1 MSKTKEPKLTP
12 KQEKF
17 VAEYVKNGG
26 NAKQAAIKA
35 YPDQNENSAA
45 QQGWQNLQKLELA
58 RAIRKEFAKQGV
70 TLDKAIRPIVKGLE
84 AKDKDG
90 NDDLQKQMMAHDRW
104 LKASMLDREDGL
116 QLNIENAQGIE
127 ITFKDFSKED
137 ENRGA
142 KQTQSSENEK
152 KNARRKG

>member
-1 MSKTKEPKLTP
+1 MPKTKEKALTP
-12 KQEKF
+12 KQEAF
-17 VAEYVKNGG
+17 VAEYARNGG

-35 YPDQNENSAA
+35 YPNQKEKSAT
-45 QQGWQNLQKLELA
+45 QQGWENLRKPELA
-58 RAIRKEFAKQGV
+58 AAIRKEFAKQGV

-127 ITFKDFSKED
+127 ITFKDFRKED
-137 ENRGA
+137 AN
-142 KQTQSSENEK
+142 
-152 KNARRKG
+152 

>member
-1 MSKTKEPKLTP
+1 MRKP
-12 KQEKF
+12 
-17 VAEYVKNGG
+17 
-26 NAKQAAIKA
+26 
-35 YPDQNENSAA
+35 
-45 QQGWQNLQKLELA
+45 ELA
-58 RAIRKEFAKQGV
+58 AAIRKEFAKQGV

-127 ITFKDFSKED
+127 ITFKDFRKED
-137 ENRGA
+137 AN
-142 KQTQSSENEK
+142 
-152 KNARRKG
+152 

>member
-1 MSKTKEPKLTP
+1 MAKAKKERGLTP

-58 RAIRKEFAKQGV
+58 RAIRQEFAKQGV

-116 QLNIENAQGIE
+116 QLNIANAQGIE
-127 ITFKDFSKED
+127 ITFKDFRKED
-137 ENRGA
+137 AN
-142 KQTQSSENEK
+142 
-152 KNARRKG
+152 

>member
-1 MSKTKEPKLTP
+1 MAKAKKERGLTP
-12 KQEKF
+12 KQEAF
-17 VAEYVKNGG
+17 VAEYVRNGG

-35 YPDQNENSAA
+35 YPEQNENSAA

-58 RAIRKEFAKQGV
+58 RAIRQEFAKQGI

-116 QLNIENAQGIE
+116 QLNIENAKGIE
-127 ITFKDFSKED
+127 ITFKNF
-137 ENRGA
+137 
-142 KQTQSSENEK
+142 
-152 KNARRKG
+152 RKDDD

>member
-1 MSKTKEPKLTP
+1 MPKTKEITP
-12 KQEKF
+12 KQQKF

-26 NAKQAAIKA
+26 NATAAAKVA
-35 YPDQNENSAA
+35 YPEQTDASAK
-45 QQGWQNLQKLELA
+45 QQGWENLTKPNLA
-58 RAIRKEFAKQGV
+58 AAIRKEFAKQGV

-116 QLNIENAQGIE
+116 QLNIENAKGIE
-127 ITFKDFSKED
+127 ITFKNFRKED
-137 ENRGA
+137 D
-142 KQTQSSENEK
+142 
-152 KNARRKG
+152 

>member
-1 MSKTKEPKLTP
+1 MPKTKEPKLTP

-17 VAEYVKNGG
+17 VAEYTRNGG
-26 NAKQAAIKA
+26 NATAAAKVA
-35 YPDQNENSAA
+35 YPEQTDASAK
-45 QQGWQNLQKLELA
+45 QQGWENLTKPNLA
-58 RAIRKEFAKQGV
+58 KAIRAEFAKQGV

-116 QLNIENAQGIE
+116 QLNIENAKGIE
-127 ITFKDFSKED
+127 ITFKNFRKED
-137 ENRGA
+137 ED
-142 KQTQSSENEK
+142 TQ
-152 KNARRKG
+152 

>member
-1 MSKTKEPKLTP
+1 MAKAKKERGLTP

-35 YPDQNENSAA
+35 YPNQDENSAHT
-45 QQGWQNLQKLELA
+45 QGWENLQKPALA
-58 RAIRKEFAKQGV
+58 AAIRREFAKQGV

-127 ITFKDFSKED
+127 ITFKDFRKED
-137 ENRGA
+137 AN
-142 KQTQSSENEK
+142 
-152 KNARRKG
+152 

>member
-1 MSKTKEPKLTP
+1 MASERKLTP
-12 KQEKF
+12 KQEAF

-26 NAKQAAIKA
+26 NAKAAAIKA
-35 YPDQNENSAA
+35 YPEQNENSAA

-58 RAIRKEFAKQGV
+58 RAIIQEFAKQGV

-116 QLNIENAQGIE
+116 QLNIENAKGIE
-127 ITFKDFSKED
+127 ITFKNF
-137 ENRGA
+137 
-142 KQTQSSENEK
+142 
-152 KNARRKG
+152 RKDDD

>member
-1 MSKTKEPKLTP
+1 MAKAKKERGLTP

-58 RAIRKEFAKQGV
+58 RAIRQEFAKQGV

-127 ITFKDFSKED
+127 ITFKDFRKED
-137 ENRGA
+137 D
-142 KQTQSSENEK
+142 
-152 KNARRKG
+152 

>member
-1 MSKTKEPKLTP
+1 MSKTKEKALTP

-58 RAIRKEFAKQGV
+58 RAIRQEFAKQGV

-116 QLNIENAQGIE
+116 SLNIENAQGIE
-127 ITFKDFSKED
+127 ITFKDFRKED
-137 ENRGA
+137 D
-142 KQTQSSENEK
+142 
-152 KNARRKG
+152 

>member
-1 MSKTKEPKLTP
+1 MAKAKKERGLTP

-58 RAIRKEFAKQGV
+58 RAIRQEFAKQGV

-127 ITFKDFSKED
+127 ITFKDFRKEA
-137 ENRGA
+137 E
-142 KQTQSSENEK
+142 
-152 KNARRKG
+152 